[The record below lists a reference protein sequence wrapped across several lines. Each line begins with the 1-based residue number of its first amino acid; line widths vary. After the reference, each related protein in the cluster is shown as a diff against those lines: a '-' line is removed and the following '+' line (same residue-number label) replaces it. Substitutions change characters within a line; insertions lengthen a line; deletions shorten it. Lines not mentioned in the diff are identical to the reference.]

1 MLGDL
6 LKRAIFY
13 QNNLIADKRRE
24 MLKVMTSS
32 NKNRQ
37 YLLRL
42 GSQHKGLVDR
52 LENMLTD
59 FHAVILNVVLEMPE
73 HFRALPKL
81 QE

>member
-1 MLGDL
+1 
-6 LKRAIFY
+6 
-13 QNNLIADKRRE
+13 